1 MYLCCSRQIRRRCL
15 CDRQMRKRSDETRQ
29 AANQSLSVQKW
40 KSLSRHKVLQTRRG
54 QEIQGNCYV
63 YIFMEYVIGCLV
75 DLLYT
80 GLNIVPYFQK
90 MYLCNCSFQLL
101 QVMVTVLSAYNKKN
115 FGLVMAAH
123 VMIKIKL
130 SKTFRC
136 MQVVLYICVH
146 VYKIFSG
153 FDLR

>member
-1 MYLCCSRQIRRRCL
+1 
-15 CDRQMRKRSDETRQ
+15 
-29 AANQSLSVQKW
+29 
-40 KSLSRHKVLQTRRG
+40 
-54 QEIQGNCYV
+54 
-63 YIFMEYVIGCLV
+63 
-75 DLLYT
+75 
-80 GLNIVPYFQK
+80 
-90 MYLCNCSFQLL
+90 
-101 QVMVTVLSAYNKKN
+101 MVTVLSAYNKNN